1 MPGGLAALLRRAG
14 KRETAPVTAATPI
27 RVVLCDD
34 HVLVRQ
40 GLQRV
45 MEGAGDVEVVAHASD
60 GEEAVDATLRLQP
73 DVVLMDL
80 VMPGVDGVEATRR
93 IAASDVDAK
102 VLVLTSFADDNHVFE
117 ALDAGASGYLLKD
130 APPRDVVRAVR
141 AAAAGQS
148 PLDPRAARLVVAR
161 QVADDPRRH
170 LTEREREILD
180 LIADGLA
187 TKVIA
192 RRLGIAEPTVRK
204 HLTSIYRQIG
214 VTDRTQAALWAVE
227 HGMGTK

>member
-1 MPGGLAALLRRAG
+1 
-14 KRETAPVTAATPI
+14 VTTATPI

-34 HVLVRQ
+34 HVLVRD
-40 GLQRV
+40 GLERV
-45 MEGAGDVEVVAHASD
+45 LEATDDLEVVGHASD
-60 GEEAVDATLRLQP
+60 GAEAVEATLRLQP

-102 VLVLTSFADDNHVFE
+102 VLVLTSFGDDDHVFR

-130 APPRDVVRAVR
+130 APPRDVLRAVR
-141 AAAAGQS
+141 AAAAGQA
-148 PLDPRAARLVVAR
+148 PLDPRAARLVVSR

-170 LTEREREILD
+170 LTDREREILD

-192 RRLGIAEPTVRK
+192 RRLGITQPTVRK

-214 VTDRTQAALWAVE
+214 VADRTQAALWAVE

>member
-1 MPGGLAALLRRAG
+1 MTSYARSARRRPGSRRSTRARRG
-14 KRETAPVTAATPI
+14 SSCRGRSPTT
-27 RVVLCDD
+27 R
-34 HVLVRQ
+34 
-40 GLQRV
+40 
-45 MEGAGDVEVVAHASD
+45 GD
-60 GEEAVDATLRLQP
+60 
-73 DVVLMDL
+73 
-80 VMPGVDGVEATRR
+80 
-93 IAASDVDAK
+93 K
-102 VLVLTSFADDNHVFE
+102 
-117 ALDAGASGYLLKD
+117 
-130 APPRDVVRAVR
+130 
-141 AAAAGQS
+141 
-148 PLDPRAARLVVAR
+148 
-161 QVADDPRRH
+161 

>member
-1 MPGGLAALLRRAG
+1 
-14 KRETAPVTAATPI
+14 VTTATPI

-34 HVLVRQ
+34 HVLVRD
-40 GLQRV
+40 GLERV
-45 MEGAGDVEVVAHASD
+45 LEATDDLEVVGHASD
-60 GEEAVDATLRLQP
+60 GAEAVEATLRLQP

-80 VMPGVDGVEATRR
+80 VMPGIDGVEATRR

-102 VLVLTSFADDNHVFE
+102 VLVLTSFGDDDHVFR

-130 APPRDVVRAVR
+130 APPRDVLRAVR
-141 AAAAGQS
+141 AAAAGQA
-148 PLDPRAARLVVAR
+148 PLDPRAARLVVSR

-170 LTEREREILD
+170 LTDREREILD

-192 RRLGIAEPTVRK
+192 RRLGITQPTVRK

-214 VTDRTQAALWAVE
+214 VADRTQAALWAVE

>member
-1 MPGGLAALLRRAG
+1 VSAG
-14 KRETAPVTAATPI
+14 PSI

-34 HVLVRQ
+34 HVLVRD

-45 MEGAGDVEVVAHASD
+45 LEATDDLEVVGHASD
-60 GEEAVDATLRLQP
+60 GAEAVEATLRLQP

-102 VLVLTSFADDNHVFE
+102 VLVLTSFGDDDHVFR

-130 APPRDVVRAVR
+130 APPRDVLRAVR
-141 AAAAGQS
+141 AAAAGQA
-148 PLDPRAARLVVAR
+148 PLDPRAARLVVSR

-170 LTEREREILD
+170 LTDREREILD

-192 RRLGIAEPTVRK
+192 RRLGITQPTVRK

-214 VTDRTQAALWAVE
+214 VADRTQAALWAVE
-227 HGMGTK
+227 HGMGTKE

>member
-1 MPGGLAALLRRAG
+1 
-14 KRETAPVTAATPI
+14 VTTATPV

-34 HVLVRQ
+34 HVLVRD

-45 MEGAGDVEVVAHASD
+45 LEATDDLEVVGHASD
-60 GEEAVDATLRLQP
+60 GAEAVEATLRLQP

-102 VLVLTSFADDNHVFE
+102 VLVLTSFGDDDHVFR

-141 AAAAGQS
+141 AAAAGQA
-148 PLDPRAARLVVAR
+148 PLDPRAARLVVSR

-170 LTEREREILD
+170 LTDREREILD

-192 RRLGIAEPTVRK
+192 RRLGITQPTVRK

-214 VTDRTQAALWAVE
+214 VADRTQAALWAVE
-227 HGMGTK
+227 HGMGTN

>member
-1 MPGGLAALLRRAG
+1 VSAG
-14 KRETAPVTAATPI
+14 PSI

-34 HVLVRQ
+34 HVLVRD

-45 MEGAGDVEVVAHASD
+45 LEATDDLEVVGHASD
-60 GEEAVDATLRLQP
+60 GAEAVEATLRLKP

-93 IAASDVDAK
+93 IAASEVDAK
-102 VLVLTSFADDNHVFE
+102 VLVLTSFGDDDHVFR

-141 AAAAGQS
+141 AAAAGQA
-148 PLDPRAARLVVAR
+148 PLDPRAARLVVSR

-170 LTEREREILD
+170 LTDREREILG

-192 RRLGIAEPTVRK
+192 RRLGITQPTVRK

-214 VTDRTQAALWAVE
+214 VADRTQAALWAVE
-227 HGMGTK
+227 HGMGTKE